1 MKRSVIARNLNE
13 IGIRTANTVSKS
25 VDFLVCGDSPGS
37 KLEKANELGIR
48 VVYEGE
54 LIRLLD
60 EKAIDKKSINAFF
73 EGK

>member
-1 MKRSVIARNLNE
+1 M
-13 IGIRTANTVSKS
+13 
-25 VDFLVCGDSPGS
+25 CGDSPGS